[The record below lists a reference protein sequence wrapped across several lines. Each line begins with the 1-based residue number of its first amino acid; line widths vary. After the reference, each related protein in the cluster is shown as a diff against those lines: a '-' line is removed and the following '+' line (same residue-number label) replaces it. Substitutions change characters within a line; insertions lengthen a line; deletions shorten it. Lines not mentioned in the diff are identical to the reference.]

1 VLQQDRPIGRY
12 EVLKQLGS
20 GAAGL
25 VFQARDPLIQRLVAI
40 KTLHATRSMSPE
52 QWQVVH
58 QRFVREAQT
67 AGSLDHPNI
76 VKIYDVGR
84 DDTGEPYIVMECIE
98 GEGLDRLMERER
110 VGHRQAL
117 QVLEQVACA
126 LDAAHGRGIVHRDVK
141 PANVLVTAAGVVKIT
156 DFGIARITSSHLTQD
171 GGELGTPRYMSPE
184 QVEGRELDG
193 RADLFSMGVIAY
205 QLLTGAAPFAGD
217 SAVTLAYQVVH
228 GEPLKASSMAPELP
242 PAVDPVLE
250 RMLHKDAARRYA
262 TGAAFV
268 ADLRAV
274 LDPSLP
280 QPVPPPAREQLLG
293 WPSALAAAALVSVL
307 ALAGFLS
314 LANGEPA
321 TPPAPPP
328 PPPQAVAAPVAPAPV
343 PPPASRNALA
353 QVKFTHWT
361 REGKLTVLV
370 DGDPVLRRSFTRGRA
385 PFKTHTW
392 ALTVPMGRH
401 SVTASVVG
409 AKGKV
414 YHAEPITADFSPD
427 ITHELRLKLG
437 SDLSLR

>member
-1 VLQQDRPIGRY
+1 LHQDRTIGRY
-12 EVLKQLGS
+12 EVLEQLGS

-25 VFQARDPLIQRLVAI
+25 VFQAKDPLIQRLVAI

-76 VKIYDVGR
+76 VKIYDVGK
-84 DDTGEPYIVMECIE
+84 DDTGELYIVMECIE
-98 GEGLDRLMERER
+98 GESLDRLMEREG
-110 VGHRQAL
+110 VAHRQAL
-117 QVLEQVACA
+117 QILEQVASA

-141 PANVLVTAAGVVKIT
+141 PANILLTAAGVVKIT

-171 GGELGTPRYMSPE
+171 GSELGTPRYMSPE

-217 SAVTLAYQVVH
+217 SALTLAYQVVH
-228 GEPLKASSMAPELP
+228 GEPLQASNMAPELP

-280 QPVPPPAREQLLG
+280 QPEPLPARRQLLG

-314 LANGEPA
+314 LADDDST

-328 PPPQAVAAPVAPAPV
+328 PVPQAVAAPVEPAPV
-343 PPPASRNALA
+343 PPPKAPRKALA

-361 REGKLTVLV
+361 REGKLTLLV
-370 DGDPVLRRSFTRGRA
+370 DGDPVLERSFTRGRA

-401 SVTASVVG
+401 SVRASVVG